1 MSKGNVRRLFVLF
14 VCMQK
19 KGDVRRVRPY
29 LLGVYDYFFC
39 CLVNVSI
46 SMDIKLYESYKSH
59 SLRESPEAS
68 VADKREAK
76 GKSNYMSL
84 NCNVFVH
91 SERTPKRL

>member
-1 MSKGNVRRLFVLF
+1 MTFCSF
-14 VCMQK
+14 CMYAK

-29 LLGVYDYFFC
+29 LLGVYDYLFFC
-39 CLVNVSI
+39 CLVNVSN

-59 SLRESPEAS
+59 SLRESPEPS

-76 GKSNYMSL
+76 GKSNYVSL
-84 NCNVFVH
+84 NCNVFVY